1 MFAVW
6 SVSQRP
12 RRCRVLVLPLCF
24 GRAGRRL
31 NASTSGDQYYYSR
44 HLWMVRWVG
53 WVGAFFVAR
62 RPAEAPRNAH
72 RWGRDT
78 GPAARAERRC
88 GRRPDRCHRAQPGGD
103 RRGRPDHRRSATSVK
118 WILSVVGQVDP
129 ALHCPAQR
137 RRASAARDVSGVT
150 ETGTLAGPRSR
161 HSGFTEEGFT
171 VVDARC
177 LAVSNRGLLHCDR

>member
-1 MFAVW
+1 MVAFL
-6 SVSQRP
+6 SRP
-12 RRCRVLVLPLCF
+12 NTIIL
-24 GRAGRRL
+24 G
-31 NASTSGDQYYYSR
+31 TSGWADGSD
-44 HLWMVRWVG
+44 G
-53 WVGAFFVAR
+53 VGAFFVAR
-62 RPAEAPRNAH
+62 RPAEALRNAH
-72 RWGRDT
+72 RWGRAT
-78 GPAARAERRC
+78 SPAARAERRR
-88 GRRPDRCHRAQPGGD
+88 GRRPNRCHRAQPGGD

-137 RRASAARDVSGVT
+137 RRVSAARDVSGVT

-177 LAVSNRGLLHCDR
+177 WPYRIEAFFTAIDESVVRLPRVVTWAVSGLAHGICARASL

>member
-1 MFAVW
+1 MILKHSAGSHRESRMRFFGCE
-6 SVSQRP
+6 SSF
-12 RRCRVLVLPLCF
+12 LCF
-24 GRAGRRL
+24 TTIIFA
-31 NASTSGDQYYYSR
+31 TSGWADGSD
-44 HLWMVRWVG
+44 G
-53 WVGAFFVAR
+53 VGAFFVAR

-72 RWGRDT
+72 RWGRAT
-78 GPAARAERRC
+78 GSAARAERRC
-88 GRRPDRCHRAQPGGD
+88 GRRPNCCHRAQPGGD

-137 RRASAARDVSGVT
+137 RRASAARDVRGVT
-150 ETGTLAGPRSR
+150 EAGTLAGPRSR